1 MVENRKCRD
10 VLFLLFFVAYWVG
23 MFVVCGIAFREG
35 EQTPIVDCMYGA
47 PLILALSISSGCIM
61 LQ

>member
-10 VLFLLFFVAYWVG
+10 VLFLLFFIAYWAG

-35 EQTPIVDCMYGA
+35 KCQRRQA
-47 PLILALSISSGCIM
+47 PHITRQC
-61 LQ
+61 